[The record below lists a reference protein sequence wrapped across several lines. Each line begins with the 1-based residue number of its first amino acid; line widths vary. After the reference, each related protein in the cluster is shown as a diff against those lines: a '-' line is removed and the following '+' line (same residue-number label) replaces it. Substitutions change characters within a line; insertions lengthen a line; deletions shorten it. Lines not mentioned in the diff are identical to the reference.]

1 MALSGA
7 AIAPGGEA
15 KTPQAGREHQAYHR
29 DDNRLRPIAGTIRE
43 ESGGFTLS
51 DMSIYANPGK

>member
-15 KTPQAGREHQAYHR
+15 TTPQAGREHQAYHR
-29 DDNRLRPIAGTIRE
+29 DDNRPYCSTIRE